1 MINLLP
7 PAIKQEYSYA
17 LRNSALR
24 RWVLA
29 CLCSIVG
36 LGLIATYGLVTMQRS
51 TTTYADQVATTQKS
65 LDAQNLSKTEAQ
77 VKDISGS
84 FKLVLQ
90 VLGKEVLF
98 SKLLKQIAT
107 VIPRDAILTNLN
119 ISQTVGAV
127 DITAAASDYNT
138 ATQVQVNLADPAN
151 KIFSK
156 ADIVSIVCAA
166 NASTPQYPCTIQLR
180 ALFASNNPYL
190 FTNNGGQP

>member
-7 PAIKQEYSYA
+7 PEVKQEYTYA
-17 LRNSALR
+17 LRNSVLR
-24 RWVLA
+24 RWIIA

-51 TTTYADQVATTQKS
+51 TASFSKQVATTQDS
-65 LDAQNLSKTEAQ
+65 LDKQNLGKTEAQ
-77 VKDISGS
+77 VKDISSS
-84 FKLVLQ
+84 FKLVVK
-90 VLGKEVLF
+90 VLDKEVLF

-107 VIPRDAILTNLN
+107 VIPRNAILTNLN

-138 ATQVQVNLADPAN
+138 ATQVQVNLADPNN

-156 ADIVSIVCAA
+156 ADIVSIVCTS
-166 NASTPQYPCTIQLR
+166 NASTPQYPCTVQLR

-190 FTNNGGQP
+190 FTNTGGQ